1 MSTSPAT
8 AALPDIGQIRDAA
21 ARIAPHA
28 RVTPVLR
35 SAALDALVGAELHF
49 KCENLQRGGAFKF
62 RGACNAV
69 WALTEAQAA
78 HGVVTHSS
86 GNHGTALAL
95 AAATRGIAAHVVVP
109 DGAVQAKVE
118 AIARA
123 GAILHRCA
131 PTQAAREQVAAD
143 VQRATGA
150 LLVHP
155 YADTRVMAGQGTIAL
170 ELLRQAAGLDALI
183 TPVGGGG
190 LASGV
195 AIAAHA
201 IDPALALFG
210 AEPQGADDA
219 AQSLARGARV
229 TTVVP
234 DTLCDGLRAL
244 VGESNLDAL
253 RRHRVELVTVSDV
266 ETIAAMRLLW
276 SELKLLVEVSS
287 ATVLAALLQQR
298 ERFAGRRIGVVLTGG
313 NVDLRALPW
322 QHAGS

>member
-1 MSTSPAT
+1 MN
-8 AALPDIGQIRDAA
+8 ALPSFEQIRDAA

-35 SAALDALVGAELHF
+35 SAALDALAGAELHF

-69 WALTEAQAA
+69 WSLDDAQAA

-86 GNHGTALAL
+86 GNHGNALAL
-95 AAATRGIAAHVVVP
+95 AAATRGITAHVVVP
-109 DGAVQAKVE
+109 EGAVRAKLA
-118 AIARA
+118 AIERA
-123 GAILHRCA
+123 GATLHRCA
-131 PTQAAREQVAAD
+131 PTQAAREAMCAE

-150 LLVHP
+150 ELVHP

-170 ELLRQAAGLDALI
+170 ELLQQAPGLDALI

-201 IDPALALFG
+201 LDPALALFG
-210 AEPQGADDA
+210 AEPLGADDA

-234 DTLCDGLRAL
+234 DTICDGLRAL
-244 VGESNLDAL
+244 VGERNLDAL
-253 RRHRVELVTVSDV
+253 RTHCVEVVTVSDA
-266 ETIAAMRLLW
+266 ETIAAMQLLW
-276 SELKLLVEVSS
+276 SELKQVVEVSS
-287 ATVLAALLQQR
+287 ATVLAAILKQPQ
-298 ERFAGRRIGVVLTGG
+298 RFAGRRVGVVLTGG
-313 NVDLRALPW
+313 NVDLQALPW
-322 QHAGS
+322 